1 MPQAEKQKYADYL
14 IDTSDGF
21 EPTQKRTQE
30 VYNDLRRLA
39 NK

>member
-21 EPTQKRTQE
+21 EATQKRTQE